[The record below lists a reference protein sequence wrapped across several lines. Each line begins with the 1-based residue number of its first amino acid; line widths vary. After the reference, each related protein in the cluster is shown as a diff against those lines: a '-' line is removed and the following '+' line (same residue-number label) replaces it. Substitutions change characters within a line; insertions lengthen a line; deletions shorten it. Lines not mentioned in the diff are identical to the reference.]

1 MYSNV
6 RYNLYL
12 TLLYILHSIGQHN
25 ISFLS
30 RCVMLCSVYLTLA
43 QRGTMTDWKGLF
55 NAMLRRPL
63 VRGLFK
69 AMLKWPHTKGWLWL
83 SEGVNLPLCWNDQK
97 HNRDIRTRSRFWKW
111 GGTISRAKLV
121 ENFLTP
127 PFAYL
132 GSWNRTLQFLAC
144 EAYMQSTLYAISHP
158 PVRHMS
164 GSVKTVGSVAPS
176 LYFLRHKFYQEVNG
190 GNSRPTR

>member
-111 GGTISRAKLV
+111 GGDNFASEASGKFFDPTFCIPGVMKQNVAVFSVRSIYAKHAVCYLPPTCPSHEWISENGWISRPVPL
-121 ENFLTP
+121 L
-127 PFAYL
+127 FA
-132 GSWNRTLQFLAC
+132 A
-144 EAYMQSTLYAISHP
+144 
-158 PVRHMS
+158 
-164 GSVKTVGSVAPS
+164 
-176 LYFLRHKFYQEVNG
+176 
-190 GNSRPTR
+190 